1 MGMLETRIKR
11 VPEGKDRNETAR
23 QLRLELEEYFSD
35 YDNSCDD
42 FKIGPLTGENF
53 DEVWEVQE
61 TYKNTLEIKEKY
73 RGLAKEGKLVYA
85 EIDW

>member
-11 VPEGKDRNETAR
+11 VPDGKDKSDIMR
-23 QLRLELEEYFSD
+23 QLRSELEYYFEDSG
-35 YDNSCDD
+35 NSCDGYKVAALQPED
-42 FKIGPLTGENF
+42 F

-61 TYKNTLEIKEKY
+61 TYKNTPEIKEKY
-73 RGLAKEGKLVYA
+73 RGLAKEGKLIHI

>member
-11 VPEGKDRNETAR
+11 VPEDKDRNQTAR
-23 QLRLELEEYFSD
+23 QLRLELEDYFSD
-35 YDNSCDD
+35 HDNSCDD
-42 FKIGPLTGENF
+42 FKIDALTEENF

-61 TYKNTLEIKEKY
+61 TYKNTPEIKEKY

>member
-1 MGMLETRIKR
+1 MLETRIKR

-61 TYKNTLEIKEKY
+61 TYKNTPEIKEKY

-85 EIDW
+85 EIDY

>member
-1 MGMLETRIKR
+1 MLETRIKR

-23 QLRLELEEYFSD
+23 QLRLELEDYFSD
-35 YDNSCDD
+35 HDNSCDD

-61 TYKNTLEIKEKY
+61 TYKDTPEIKEKY

>member
-11 VPEGKDRNETAR
+11 VPDGKDKADVMR
-23 QLRLELEEYFSD
+23 QLRSELEDYFEDSG
-35 YDNSCDD
+35 NSCDD
-42 FKIGPLTGENF
+42 YKVTMLMPEDF

-61 TYKNTLEIKEKY
+61 TYNNTPEIKEKY
-73 RGLAKEGKLVYA
+73 RGLAKEGKLIHI

>member
-11 VPEGKDRNETAR
+11 VPDGKDRNETAR
-23 QLRLELEEYFSD
+23 QLRMELDDYFSD
-35 YDNSCDD
+35 HDNSCDD
-42 FKIGPLTGENF
+42 FEVGALTEKNF

-61 TYKNTLEIKEKY
+61 TYKNTPEIKEKY

>member
-23 QLRLELEEYFSD
+23 QLRLELEDYFSD
-35 YDNSCDD
+35 HDNSCDD

-61 TYKNTLEIKEKY
+61 TYKNTPEIKEKY

>member
-23 QLRLELEEYFSD
+23 QLRMELEDYFSD
-35 YDNSCDD
+35 HDNSCDD
-42 FKIGPLTGENF
+42 FKIDALTEENF

-61 TYKNTLEIKEKY
+61 TYKNTPEIKEKY

>member
-23 QLRLELEEYFSD
+23 QLRLELEDYFSD
-35 YDNSCDD
+35 YDNSCED
-42 FKIGPLTGENF
+42 FKIGPLTEQNF

-61 TYKNTLEIKEKY
+61 TYKNTPEIKEKY

>member
-1 MGMLETRIKR
+1 MLETRIKR
-11 VPEGKDRNETAR
+11 VPEGKTINEAAR
-23 QLRLELEEYFSD
+23 QLRMELDDYFSD
-35 YDNSCDD
+35 HDNSCDD
-42 FKIGPLTGENF
+42 FEVGALTEKNF

-61 TYKNTLEIKEKY
+61 TYKNTPEIKEKY

>member
-11 VPEGKDRNETAR
+11 VPEGKNKQEYRDNL
-23 QLRLELEEYFSD
+23 QSELDDFFSQRE
-35 YDNSCDD
+35 NSCDSCEVEY
-42 FKIGPLTGENF
+42 LNEQNF

-61 TYKNTLEIKEKY
+61 TYKNTPEIKERY
-73 RGLAKEGKLVYA
+73 RGLAKEGKLVYV

>member
-23 QLRLELEEYFSD
+23 QLRLELDDYFSD
-35 YDNSCDD
+35 HDNSCDD
-42 FKIGPLTGENF
+42 FKVGPLTGENF

-61 TYKNTLEIKEKY
+61 TYKNTPEIKEKY

>member
-1 MGMLETRIKR
+1 MGMLETRIKK
-11 VPEGKDRNETAR
+11 VPEGKDIRETAR
-23 QLRLELEEYFSD
+23 QLRMELDDYFSD
-35 YDNSCDD
+35 HDNSCDS
-42 FKIGPLTGENF
+42 FEVGALTGENF

-61 TYKNTLEIKEKY
+61 TYKNTPEIKEKY

>member
-35 YDNSCDD
+35 HDNSCDD
-42 FKIGPLTGENF
+42 FKVGPLTGEKF

-61 TYKNTLEIKEKY
+61 TYKNTPEIKEKY

>member
-11 VPEGKDRNETAR
+11 VPEGKTLNETAR
-23 QLRLELEEYFSD
+23 QLRLELEDYFSD

-42 FKIGPLTGENF
+42 FKIGPVTGENF

-61 TYKNTLEIKEKY
+61 TYKNTPEIKEKY
-73 RGLAKEGKLVYA
+73 RGFAKEGKLVYA

>member
-1 MGMLETRIKR
+1 MLETKLVK
-11 VPEGKDRNETAR
+11 VPEGKTLNETAR
-23 QLRLELEEYFSD
+23 KLREELEDYFSD

-53 DEVWEVQE
+53 DEVWQVQE
-61 TYKNTLEIKEKY
+61 TYKNTPEIKEKY
-73 RGLAKEGKLVYA
+73 RAFAKEGKLVYA

>member
-1 MGMLETRIKR
+1 MLETRIKK

-23 QLRLELEEYFSD
+23 QLRLELEDYFSD

-61 TYKNTLEIKEKY
+61 TYKNTPEIKEKY

>member
-23 QLRLELEEYFSD
+23 QLRMELDDYFSD
-35 YDNSCDD
+35 HDNSCDD
-42 FKIGPLTGENF
+42 FKIGALTEKNF

-61 TYKNTLEIKEKY
+61 TYKNTPEIKEKY

>member
-1 MGMLETRIKR
+1 MLETRIKR

-23 QLRLELEEYFSD
+23 QLRLELEDYFSD
-35 YDNSCDD
+35 HDNSCDD

-61 TYKNTLEIKEKY
+61 TYKNTPEIKEKY

>member
-23 QLRLELEEYFSD
+23 QLRLELENYFSD
-35 YDNSCDD
+35 YDNSCED
-42 FKIGPLTGENF
+42 FKVDPLTSENF
-53 DEVWEVQE
+53 DEVWTVQE
-61 TYKNTLEIKEKY
+61 TYKNTPEIKEKY
-73 RGLAKEGKLVYA
+73 RGLAKEGKLVYV